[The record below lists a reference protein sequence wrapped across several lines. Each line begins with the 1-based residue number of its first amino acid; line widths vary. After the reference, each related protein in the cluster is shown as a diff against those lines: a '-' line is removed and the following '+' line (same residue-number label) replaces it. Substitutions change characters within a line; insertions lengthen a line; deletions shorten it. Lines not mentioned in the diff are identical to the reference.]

1 MNIDFFQSHTISF
14 ILSWIFSIPILIGL
28 LAALISMLFEKQ
40 EGVPRLFLLWI
51 LLCIIVLSPAR
62 YMLLQYFVAT
72 VYPFQSISALFS
84 SFYLIIIIPI
94 VYSILYAIGL
104 GLPLFAAIAVAI
116 GFKNAFSKVR
126 LFVGAVTAPF
136 IFLLGSFLFY
146 AILPYAAY
154 STHMLKA
161 RDLIRATNGPA
172 EFVYKYVVEKFTP
185 QQFPQFAHNVGLAN
199 LSSKERLRAH
209 VAAVYLGNKQ
219 FSYYVHKAYPKYAES
234 QKRSNRSGNLTEVP
248 QKWPKL
254 TKEEQTELN
263 AVAAKMMREPLEKQD
278 LERVRRIHKSYT
290 KRTGRPITK
299 HEVKLMTQ
307 ATETLCQYNYEIGGC
322 LLQSIDTKK
331 PYISDE
337 LKRLR
342 GKMEDLGYARKSKLD
357 ADFRQIVSAA
367 NNEVWTDEFGK
378 QFYPLKREDV
388 LKGIDKAKM
397 VNENFKKWSE
407 ALLN

>member
-1 MNIDFFQSHTISF
+1 MNIDFFESHTISF

-28 LAALISMLFEKQ
+28 LAILIGVPFEKQ
-40 EGVPRLFLLWI
+40 KDVPRLFLLWI

-62 YMLLQYFVAT
+62 YMLLQYLMAT
-72 VYPFQSISALFS
+72 AYPFQSISALFS

-104 GLPLFAAIAVAI
+104 GLPLFAVFTVAV
-116 GFKNAFSKVR
+116 GFKNTFSKVR
-126 LFVGAVTAPF
+126 LFIGFVTAPF

-146 AILPYAAY
+146 PILPYAAY

-172 EFVYKYVVEKFTP
+172 EFVYKYVVENFTP
-185 QQFPQFAHNVGLAN
+185 LQFPQFVHNIGLAN

-209 VAAVYLGNKQ
+209 VAAVYLGKKQ
-219 FSYYVHKAYPKYAES
+219 FSYYIHTAYPKYAES
-234 QKRSNRSGNLTEVP
+234 QKRNNTIGNLIEAP

-254 TKEEQTELN
+254 TKEEQTEIS
-263 AVAAKMMREPLEKQD
+263 AVAAKMMREPLEKKD
-278 LERVRRIHKSYT
+278 LERVRRVYKGYT

-299 HEVKLMTQ
+299 YEAKLMTQ
-307 ATETLCQYNYEIGGC
+307 ATETLGQYNYEISRC
-322 LLQSIDTKK
+322 LLQSINTKK
-331 PYISDE
+331 PYISDD

-367 NNEVWTDEFGK
+367 NNEVWIDEFGK
-378 QFYPLKREDV
+378 KYNPLKLEDV
-388 LKGIDKAKM
+388 LKKIDRAKM
-397 VNENFKKWSE
+397 VNDNFKKFTE
-407 ALLN
+407 AINN